1 MVPEHCLISGGGRRE
16 VPLLRRLPELPNP
29 RRTRMTS
36 QMATAPRRGVSRV
49 RGSFVGE
56 FVTIALGFL
65 VALAADSALEQSR
78 LRGEARLAL
87 EALRDDIASDVVQ
100 LTEYWEPELAR
111 QEGARS
117 RLASFWRSQ
126 LPSKTPSS
134 SQGRFER
141 EADLRPR
148 GNPCRM

>member
-16 VPLLRRLPELPNP
+16 VPLLRRLPELPNL

-36 QMATAPRRGVSRV
+36 QMATAPRRGVSRL

-56 FVTIALGFL
+56 FVTIVLGVL
-65 VALAADSALEQSR
+65 VAVATDSAPEQSR

-111 QEGARS
+111 QEGLRL
-117 RLASFWRSQ
+117 RLASFLEESAPIKDSLQFTRDVRAGS
-126 LPSKTPSS
+126 
-134 SQGRFER
+134 
-141 EADLRPR
+141 
-148 GNPCRM
+148 